1 MVAKL
6 TLTTYY
12 LKGVP
17 NVVLVS
23 STRPFHSSCTNQQ
36 YALSKKESTISAFI
50 CSLATRS
57 KRVYARIRIWRWEK
71 LITVSSCSIHIAQN
85 V

>member
-6 TLTTYY
+6 TLTAYY

-36 YALSKKESTISAFI
+36 YALSKKESTISS
-50 CSLATRS
+50 SLATRS
-57 KRVYARIRIWRWEK
+57 KRVYVRIRIWRWEK
-71 LITVSSCSIHIAQN
+71 LIAVSTCSIHIAQN